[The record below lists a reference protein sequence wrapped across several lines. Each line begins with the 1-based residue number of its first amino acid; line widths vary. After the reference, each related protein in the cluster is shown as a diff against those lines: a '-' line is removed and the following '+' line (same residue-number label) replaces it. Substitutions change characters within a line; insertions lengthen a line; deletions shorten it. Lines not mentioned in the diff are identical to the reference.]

1 MHAKTTKEFRDDLEM
16 FDTAM
21 LVTRDGSYLRARPMR
36 PHIGHE
42 DGSIRF
48 LSSVRTHKV
57 DEIGASPEANVVFS
71 DDDAVWISVS
81 GRVRLSREQ
90 VDIDELWTDG
100 ADAWIDKKEAVVLVV
115 QPEIAEYWDNRENA
129 LKAGWEAAKGALT
142 GKRPDIGEHSKLAL

>member
-1 MHAKTTKEFRDDLEM
+1 MQPKTTKEFRDDLEK

-21 LVTRDGSYLRARPMR
+21 LVTRDGEYLRARPMR
-36 PHIGHE
+36 PHIGRE

-57 DEIGASPEANVVFS
+57 DEIGENPDANIVFT

-81 GRVRLSREQ
+81 GRVRFSREKI
-90 VDIDELWTDG
+90 DIDELWSAG
-100 ADAWIDKKEAVVLVV
+100 ADAWIDKKDAVVLVV

-129 LKAGWEAAKGALT
+129 VKAAWEVTKGALT
-142 GKRPDIGEHSKLAL
+142 GERPDIGEHRKMTL